1 MFNRVTKSYII
12 PMKELK
18 NMIENSIASQIKKL
32 RNQRGWT
39 QSQLADRLSVSKQTI
54 SNWETGIKVPRM
66 GSLQKLADL
75 FNVKIGEIINASIN
89 DDDVSNTVKPNN
101 IIYSEGLERITI
113 PIIGEIACGDPI
125 TAEEN
130 IDGYTEETFE
140 KPIPSGTLFALR
152 CKGHSM
158 EPTIHDGALV
168 TIREQPTVED
178 GEIAAVLVDGD
189 NEATLKRV
197 KYQGKLIMLMPDNKE
212 YDPIILD
219 KDNPGRIVGKAIHV
233 SWNIK

>member
-1 MFNRVTKSYII
+1 MV
-12 PMKELK
+12 
-18 NMIENSIASQIKKL
+18 ENSIASQIKKL
-32 RNQRGWT
+32 RNGRGWT
-39 QSQLADRLSVSKQTI
+39 QPQLADKLSVSKQTI

-75 FNVKIGEIINASIN
+75 FNVKIGEITNASIE
-89 DDDVSNTVKPNN
+89 DDDASILNKTSN
-101 IIYSEGLERITI
+101 IIYPLSDSLQRVRI

-130 IDGYTEETFE
+130 IEGYTEETFE

-158 EPTIHDGALV
+158 EPTIHDGSLV

-197 KYQGKLIMLMPDNKE
+197 KHQGDLIMLMPDNKE

-219 KDNPGRIVGKAIHV
+219 KNNPGRIVGKAVHV

>member
-1 MFNRVTKSYII
+1 MRSSSEVVDYLDNLRKKQQVSISELARRVSMSKSTVSLYFKKKREFPVNRLDDFAMALHTTPEDVLGVIDNSNV
-12 PMKELK
+12 K
-18 NMIENSIASQIKKL
+18 NPSNVIYP
-32 RNQRGWT
+32 
-39 QSQLADRLSVSKQTI
+39 LSD
-54 SNWETGIKVPRM
+54 
-66 GSLQKLADL
+66 SLQR
-75 FNVKIGEIINASIN
+75 VK
-89 DDDVSNTVKPNN
+89 
-101 IIYSEGLERITI
+101 I

-130 IDGYTEETFE
+130 IEGYTEETFE

-158 EPTIHDGALV
+158 EPTIHDGSLV

-197 KYQGKLIMLMPDNKE
+197 KHQGDLIMLMPDNKE

-219 KDNPGRIVGKAIHV
+219 KNNPGRIVGKAVHV
-233 SWNIK
+233 SWSIE

>member
-1 MFNRVTKSYII
+1 MV
-12 PMKELK
+12 
-18 NMIENSIASQIKKL
+18 ENSIASQIKKL
-32 RNQRGWT
+32 RNGRGWT
-39 QSQLADRLSVSKQTI
+39 QPQLADKLSVSKQTI

-75 FNVKIGEIINASIN
+75 FNVKIGEITNASIEY
-89 DDDVSNTVKPNN
+89 DDASILNKPSN
-101 IIYSEGLERITI
+101 IIYPLSDSLQRVRI

-130 IDGYTEETFE
+130 IEGYTEETFE
-140 KPIPSGTLFALR
+140 KPIPSGNLFALR

-158 EPTIHDGALV
+158 EPTIHDGSLV

-178 GEIAAVLVDGD
+178 GEIAAVLVNGD

-197 KYQGKLIMLMPDNKE
+197 KHQGDLIMLMPDNKE

-219 KDNPGRIVGKAIHV
+219 KNNPGRIVGKAVHV

>member
-1 MFNRVTKSYII
+1 MV
-12 PMKELK
+12 
-18 NMIENSIASQIKKL
+18 ENSIASQIKRL
-32 RNQRGWT
+32 RKSRGWT
-39 QSQLADRLSVSKQTI
+39 QPQLADQLSVSKQTI

-75 FNVKIGEIINASIN
+75 FNVKIGEITNASI
-89 DDDVSNTVKPNN
+89 DDNDVSKINKPSNVIYPLSDSLQRVK
-101 IIYSEGLERITI
+101 I

-130 IDGYTEETFE
+130 IEGYTEETFE

-158 EPTIHDGALV
+158 EPTIHDGSLV

-197 KYQGKLIMLMPDNKE
+197 KHQGDLIMLMPDNKE

-219 KDNPGRIVGKAIHV
+219 KNNPGRIVGKAVHV

>member
-1 MFNRVTKSYII
+1 MDIGK
-12 PMKELK
+12 
-18 NMIENSIASQIKKL
+18 QIKRL
-32 RNQRGWT
+32 RKERKYT
-39 QSQLADRLSVSKQTI
+39 QAHLAELLGTKPTTVAS
-54 SNWETGIKVPRM
+54 WEQGRNKPLMDKV
-66 GSLQKLADL
+66 QKMAII
-75 FNVKIGEIINASIN
+75 FNVPISEIVGGEEN
-89 DDDVSNTVKPNN
+89 DTPSN
-101 IIYSEGLERITI
+101 IIYPLSDGLQRVTI

-130 IDGYTEETFE
+130 IEGYTEETFE

-158 EPTIHDGALV
+158 EPTIHDGSLV
-168 TIREQPTVED
+168 TIREQPDVED

-189 NEATLKRV
+189 TEATLKRV
-197 KYQGKLIMLMPDNKE
+197 KRQGDLVMLMPDNKN

-219 KDNPGRIVGKAIHV
+219 EKNPGRIIGKAVRV

>member
-1 MFNRVTKSYII
+1 MRSSSEVVDYLDNLRKKQQVSISELARRVSMSKSTVSLYFKKEREFPVNRLDDFAMALHTTPEDVLGVIDNSNV
-12 PMKELK
+12 K
-18 NMIENSIASQIKKL
+18 NPSNVIYP
-32 RNQRGWT
+32 
-39 QSQLADRLSVSKQTI
+39 LSD
-54 SNWETGIKVPRM
+54 
-66 GSLQKLADL
+66 SLQR
-75 FNVKIGEIINASIN
+75 VK
-89 DDDVSNTVKPNN
+89 
-101 IIYSEGLERITI
+101 I

-130 IDGYTEETFE
+130 IEGYTEETFE

-158 EPTIHDGALV
+158 EPTIHDGSLV

-197 KYQGKLIMLMPDNKE
+197 KHQGDLIMLVPDNKE

-219 KDNPGRIVGKAIHV
+219 KNNPGRIVGKAVHV

>member
-1 MFNRVTKSYII
+1 MDIGK
-12 PMKELK
+12 
-18 NMIENSIASQIKKL
+18 QIKRL
-32 RNQRGWT
+32 RKERKYT
-39 QSQLADRLSVSKQTI
+39 QAHLAELLGTNPTTVAS
-54 SNWETGIKVPRM
+54 WEQGRNKPLMDKV
-66 GSLQKLADL
+66 QKMAII
-75 FNVKIGEIINASIN
+75 FNVPISEIVGGEEN
-89 DDDVSNTVKPNN
+89 DTPSN
-101 IIYSEGLERITI
+101 IIYPLSDGLQRVTI

-130 IDGYTEETFE
+130 IEGYTEETFE

-158 EPTIHDGALV
+158 EPTIHDGSLV
-168 TIREQPTVED
+168 TIREQPDVED

-189 NEATLKRV
+189 TEATLKRV
-197 KYQGKLIMLMPDNKE
+197 KRQGDLVMLMPDNKN

-219 KDNPGRIVGKAIHV
+219 EKNPGRIIGKAVHV

>member
-1 MFNRVTKSYII
+1 MV
-12 PMKELK
+12 
-18 NMIENSIASQIKKL
+18 ENSIASQIKKL
-32 RNQRGWT
+32 RKSRGWT
-39 QSQLADRLSVSKQTI
+39 QPQLADQLSVSKQTI
-54 SNWETGIKVPRM
+54 SNWETEIKVPRM

-75 FNVKIGEIINASIN
+75 FNVRIGEITNASIDDN
-89 DDDVSNTVKPNN
+89 DIFKINKSTNVIYPLSDSLQRVK
-101 IIYSEGLERITI
+101 I

-130 IDGYTEETFE
+130 IEGYTEETFE

-158 EPTIHDGALV
+158 EPTIHDGSLV

-197 KYQGKLIMLMPDNKE
+197 KHQGNLIMLMPDNKE
-212 YDPIILD
+212 FDPIILD
-219 KDNPGRIVGKAIHV
+219 KDNPGRIVGKAVHV

>member
-1 MFNRVTKSYII
+1 MDIGK
-12 PMKELK
+12 
-18 NMIENSIASQIKKL
+18 QIKRL
-32 RNQRGWT
+32 RKERKYT
-39 QSQLADRLSVSKQTI
+39 QAHLAELLGTKPTTVAS
-54 SNWETGIKVPRM
+54 WEQGRNKPLMDKV
-66 GSLQKLADL
+66 QKMAII
-75 FNVKIGEIINASIN
+75 FNVPISEIVGGEEN
-89 DDDVSNTVKPNN
+89 DTPSN
-101 IIYSEGLERITI
+101 IIYPLSDGLQRVTT

-130 IDGYTEETFE
+130 IEGYTEETFE

-158 EPTIHDGALV
+158 EPTIHDGSLV
-168 TIREQPTVED
+168 TIREQPDVED

-189 NEATLKRV
+189 TEATLKRV
-197 KYQGKLIMLMPDNKE
+197 KRQGDLVMLMPDNKN

-219 KDNPGRIVGKAIHV
+219 EKNPGRIIGKAVHV

>member
-1 MFNRVTKSYII
+1 MDIGK
-12 PMKELK
+12 
-18 NMIENSIASQIKKL
+18 QIKRL
-32 RNQRGWT
+32 RKERKYT
-39 QSQLADRLSVSKQTI
+39 QAHLAELLGTKPTTVAS
-54 SNWETGIKVPRM
+54 WEQGRNKPLMDKV
-66 GSLQKLADL
+66 QKMAII
-75 FNVKIGEIINASIN
+75 FNVPISKIVGGEEN
-89 DDDVSNTVKPNN
+89 DTPSN
-101 IIYSEGLERITI
+101 IIYPLSDSLQRVTI

-130 IDGYTEETFE
+130 IEGYTEETFE

-158 EPTIHDGALV
+158 EPTIHDGSLV
-168 TIREQPTVED
+168 TIREQPDVED

-189 NEATLKRV
+189 TEATLKRV
-197 KYQGKLIMLMPDNKE
+197 KRQGDLVMLMPDNKN

-219 KDNPGRIVGKAIHV
+219 EKNPGRIIGKAVHV

>member
-1 MFNRVTKSYII
+1 MDIGK
-12 PMKELK
+12 
-18 NMIENSIASQIKKL
+18 QIKRL
-32 RNQRGWT
+32 RKERKYT
-39 QSQLADRLSVSKQTI
+39 QAHLAELLGTKPTTVAS
-54 SNWETGIKVPRM
+54 WEQGGNKPLMDKV
-66 GSLQKLADL
+66 QKMAII
-75 FNVKIGEIINASIN
+75 FNVPISEIVGGEEN
-89 DDDVSNTVKPNN
+89 DTPSN
-101 IIYSEGLERITI
+101 IIYPLSDGLQRVTI

-130 IDGYTEETFE
+130 IEGYTEETFE
-140 KPIPSGTLFALR
+140 KPIPSGNLFALR

-197 KYQGKLIMLMPDNKE
+197 KHQGKLIMLMPDNQE

-219 KDNPGRIVGKAIHV
+219 KNNPGRIVGKAIHV
-233 SWNIK
+233 SWSIE

>member
-1 MFNRVTKSYII
+1 MRSSSEVVDYLDNLRKEQQVSISELARRVKMSKSTVSLYFKKQREFPVNRLDDFAVALHTTPEDVLGVID
-12 PMKELK
+12 
-18 NMIENSIASQIKKL
+18 NSSIKKPS
-32 RNQRGWT
+32 NVIYP
-39 QSQLADRLSVSKQTI
+39 LSD
-54 SNWETGIKVPRM
+54 
-66 GSLQKLADL
+66 SLQR
-75 FNVKIGEIINASIN
+75 VK
-89 DDDVSNTVKPNN
+89 
-101 IIYSEGLERITI
+101 I

-130 IDGYTEETFE
+130 IEGYTEETFE
-140 KPIPSGTLFALR
+140 KSIPSGNLFALR

-158 EPTIHDGALV
+158 EPTIHDGSLV

-178 GEIAAVLVDGD
+178 AEIAAVLVNGD

-197 KYQGKLIMLMPDNKE
+197 KHQGDLIMLMPDNKE

-219 KDNPGRIVGKAIHV
+219 KCNPGRIVGKAVHV

>member
-1 MFNRVTKSYII
+1 MDIGK
-12 PMKELK
+12 
-18 NMIENSIASQIKKL
+18 QIKRL
-32 RNQRGWT
+32 RKERKYT
-39 QSQLADRLSVSKQTI
+39 QAHLAELLGTKPTTVAS
-54 SNWETGIKVPRM
+54 WEQGRNKPLMDKV
-66 GSLQKLADL
+66 QKMAII
-75 FNVKIGEIINASIN
+75 FNVPISEIVGGEEN
-89 DDDVSNTVKPNN
+89 DTPSN
-101 IIYSEGLERITI
+101 IIYPLSDGLQRVTI

-130 IDGYTEETFE
+130 IEGYTEETFE

-158 EPTIHDGALV
+158 EPTIHDGSLV
-168 TIREQPTVED
+168 TIREQPDVED

-189 NEATLKRV
+189 TEATLKRV
-197 KYQGKLIMLMPDNKE
+197 KRQGDLVMLMPDNKN

-219 KDNPGRIVGKAIHV
+219 EKNPGRFIGKAVQV

>member
-1 MFNRVTKSYII
+1 MRSSSEVVDYLDNLRKKQQVSISELARRVSMSKSTVSLYFKKEREFPVNRLDDFAMALHTTPEDVLGVIDNSNV
-12 PMKELK
+12 K
-18 NMIENSIASQIKKL
+18 NPSNVIYP
-32 RNQRGWT
+32 
-39 QSQLADRLSVSKQTI
+39 LSD
-54 SNWETGIKVPRM
+54 
-66 GSLQKLADL
+66 SLQR
-75 FNVKIGEIINASIN
+75 VK
-89 DDDVSNTVKPNN
+89 
-101 IIYSEGLERITI
+101 I

-130 IDGYTEETFE
+130 IEGYTEETFE

-158 EPTIHDGALV
+158 EPTIHDGSLV

-197 KYQGKLIMLMPDNKE
+197 KHQGDLIMLMPDNKE

-219 KDNPGRIVGKAIHV
+219 KNNPGRIVGKAVHV

>member
-1 MFNRVTKSYII
+1 MV
-12 PMKELK
+12 
-18 NMIENSIASQIKKL
+18 ENSIASQIKKL
-32 RNQRGWT
+32 RKSRGWT
-39 QSQLADRLSVSKQTI
+39 QSQLADQLSVSKQTI

-75 FNVKIGEIINASIN
+75 FNVRIGEITNASIDDN
-89 DDDVSNTVKPNN
+89 DISKINKPSNV
-101 IIYSEGLERITI
+101 IYPLSDSLQRVRI

-130 IDGYTEETFE
+130 IEGYTEETFE
-140 KPIPSGTLFALR
+140 RPIPSGNLFALR

-197 KYQGKLIMLMPDNKE
+197 KHQGKLIMLMPDNQE

-219 KDNPGRIVGKAIHV
+219 KNNPGRIVGKAVHV
-233 SWNIK
+233 SWSIE

>member
-1 MFNRVTKSYII
+1 MV
-12 PMKELK
+12 
-18 NMIENSIASQIKKL
+18 ENSIASQIKKL
-32 RNQRGWT
+32 RKSRGWT
-39 QSQLADRLSVSKQTI
+39 QPQLADQLSVSKQTI

-75 FNVKIGEIINASIN
+75 FNVRIGEITNASIDDN
-89 DDDVSNTVKPNN
+89 DIFKINKSSNVIYPLSDSLQRVK
-101 IIYSEGLERITI
+101 I

-130 IDGYTEETFE
+130 IEGYTEETFE

-158 EPTIHDGALV
+158 EPTIHDGSLV

-178 GEIAAVLVDGD
+178 GEIAAVLVNGD

-197 KYQGKLIMLMPDNKE
+197 KHQGNLIMLMPDNKE
-212 YDPIILD
+212 FDPIILD
-219 KDNPGRIVGKAIHV
+219 KDNPGRIVGKAVHV

>member
-1 MFNRVTKSYII
+1 MV
-12 PMKELK
+12 
-18 NMIENSIASQIKKL
+18 ENSIASQIKKL
-32 RNQRGWT
+32 RNGRGWT
-39 QSQLADRLSVSKQTI
+39 QPQLADKLSVSKQTI

-75 FNVKIGEIINASIN
+75 FNVKIGEITNASIEY
-89 DDDVSNTVKPNN
+89 DDASILNKPSN
-101 IIYSEGLERITI
+101 IIYPLSDSLQRVRI
-113 PIIGEIACGDPI
+113 PIIGEIACGNPI

-130 IDGYTEETFE
+130 IEGYTEETFE

-158 EPTIHDGALV
+158 EPTIHDGSLV

-197 KYQGKLIMLMPDNKE
+197 KHQGDLIMLMPDNKE

-219 KDNPGRIVGKAIHV
+219 KNNPGRIVGKAVHV

>member
-1 MFNRVTKSYII
+1 MV
-12 PMKELK
+12 
-18 NMIENSIASQIKKL
+18 ENSIASQIKKL
-32 RNQRGWT
+32 RKSRGWT
-39 QSQLADRLSVSKQTI
+39 QPQLADQLSVSKQTI

-75 FNVKIGEIINASIN
+75 FNVRIGEITNASIDDN
-89 DDDVSNTVKPNN
+89 DISKINKPSNVIYPLSDSLQRVK
-101 IIYSEGLERITI
+101 I

-130 IDGYTEETFE
+130 IEGYTEETFE
-140 KPIPSGTLFALR
+140 RPIPSGNLFALR

-158 EPTIHDGALV
+158 EPTIHDGSLV

-197 KYQGKLIMLMPDNKE
+197 KHQGKLIMLMPDNQE

-219 KDNPGRIVGKAIHV
+219 KNNPGRIVGKAVHV